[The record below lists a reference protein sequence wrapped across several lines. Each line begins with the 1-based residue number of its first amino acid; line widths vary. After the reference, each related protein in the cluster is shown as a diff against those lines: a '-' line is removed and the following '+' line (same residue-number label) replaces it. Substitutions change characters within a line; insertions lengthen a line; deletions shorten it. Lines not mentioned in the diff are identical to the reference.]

1 MQFRESVDEL
11 MESLTEAAES
21 LTTSGETECS
31 KRSVERGE
39 DDPNFRWL
47 NPEIP
52 PEREFLAS
60 CTHVDDE
67 GQIYFQLKRK
77 ESLIKSMHDDLS
89 SKYIRTKNAGTQQAT
104 RGGVSDLVEPHSDVF
119 K

>member
-1 MQFRESVDEL
+1 MDFV
-11 MESLTEAAES
+11 TEAAES
-21 LTTSGETECS
+21 LTTSDETDCS
-31 KRSVERGE
+31 KRSVEREE

-67 GQIYFQLKRK
+67 GQIYFQLERK
-77 ESLIKSMHDDLS
+77 KFLIKSMHDNLLDR
-89 SKYIRTKNAGTQQAT
+89 YMRTKS
-104 RGGVSDLVEPHSDVF
+104 GGKGSECIAR
-119 K
+119 

>member
-39 DDPNFRWL
+39 DDPN
-47 NPEIP
+47 
-52 PEREFLAS
+52 S
-60 CTHVDDE
+60 
-67 GQIYFQLKRK
+67 
-77 ESLIKSMHDDLS
+77 
-89 SKYIRTKNAGTQQAT
+89 
-104 RGGVSDLVEPHSDVF
+104 GG
-119 K
+119 

>member
-1 MQFRESVDEL
+1 MDSV
-11 MESLTEAAES
+11 TEAVES
-21 LTTSGETECS
+21 LTTFDETDCS
-31 KRSVERGE
+31 KRFVEREE

-67 GQIYFQLKRK
+67 GQVPHQV
-77 ESLIKSMHDDLS
+77 
-89 SKYIRTKNAGTQQAT
+89 NA
-104 RGGVSDLVEPHSDVF
+104 
-119 K
+119 